1 MGTNTNGWLR
11 GQLHAFLPGG
21 CLLRAVKD
29 QPPVLPYKSAC
40 VEEKRKPKDKGLEKG
55 ESGENGKK
63 GHKTA
68 SKGFRIFKHDST
80 FLEYEMNRTDR
91 FLRKS
96 SAGLRNQSMHPKLG
110 SPASTDREV
119 PPLRCP
125 FPDLRDSPLRGLA
138 VPRPGPAR
146 RFSSPRA
153 VRRARNRSVLLSQK
167 PLQGTEKRR
176 SHLPGCPSGRA
187 GVPPR
192 SHREA
197 APHAPR
203 LPGAGGQLLITAAR
217 SAPPRTTASANH
229 DCRACAVR
237 PGTPSPSG

>member
-29 QPPVLPYKSAC
+29 PPPVLPYKSAC

-96 SAGLRNQSMHPKLG
+96 SAGLRNPSMHPKLG

-119 PPLRCP
+119 PL
-125 FPDLRDSPLRGLA
+125 SA
-138 VPRPGPAR
+138 VPSRTCGTHLSAASQSHGPA
-146 RFSSPRA
+146 PRA
-153 VRRARNRSVLLSQK
+153 GSVPRGRSGGLGTGPCFCLRSLYRARRSGGLICPAAPRAGLGYRRAATGKPRPTRLASQE
-167 PLQGTEKRR
+167 QED
-176 SHLPGCPSGRA
+176 
-187 GVPPR
+187 
-192 SHREA
+192 
-197 APHAPR
+197 
-203 LPGAGGQLLITAAR
+203 
-217 SAPPRTTASANH
+217 NY
-229 DCRACAVR
+229 
-237 PGTPSPSG
+237 